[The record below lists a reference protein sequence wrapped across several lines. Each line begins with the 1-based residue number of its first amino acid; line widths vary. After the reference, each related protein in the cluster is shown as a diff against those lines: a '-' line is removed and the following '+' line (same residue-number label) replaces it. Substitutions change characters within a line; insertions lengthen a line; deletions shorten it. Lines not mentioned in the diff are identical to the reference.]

1 LSRRKAREVAF
12 KVLFQV
18 DQVEADPHKAFRY
31 LMHDEQL
38 AEKDRDFS
46 WELVEGSLSHIEE
59 IDEKI
64 SRFAK
69 DWTLE
74 RMSAVD
80 KNVMRIAVF
89 EILFTEDS
97 QSVVAIDEAIEISK
111 RYGEEN
117 SGSFVNAILDKILGE
132 KNEHLSGY

>member
-1 LSRRKAREVAF
+1 MSRRKAREMAF

-18 DQVEADPHKAFRY
+18 DQVEADPQKAFRY
-31 LMHDEQL
+31 LLHDVQL

-46 WELVEGSLSHIEE
+46 WELVAGCLSHLEE

-69 DWTLE
+69 DWSLE

-80 KNVMRIAVF
+80 KNVMRIASF
-89 EILFTEDS
+89 EILFTEES

-132 KNEHLSGY
+132 NNEHLSGY